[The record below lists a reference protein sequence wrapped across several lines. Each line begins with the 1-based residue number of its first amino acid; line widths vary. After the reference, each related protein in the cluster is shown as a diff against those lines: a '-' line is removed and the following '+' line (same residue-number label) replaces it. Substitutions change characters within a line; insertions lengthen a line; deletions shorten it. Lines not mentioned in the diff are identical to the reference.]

1 MGVAGEFEAAGWS
14 SDWQDALG
22 EGIDVV
28 VNLTPA
34 PTHGE
39 INLAAVAAGKH
50 LYSEKP
56 VARDRV
62 EGNRIADAAAASGS
76 VVVAAPSVMVFPQVR
91 RAAELLTAGLI
102 GPVRSVRAHGTAP
115 PPPWDGYDSDL
126 SPFFSAE
133 VGPLSDM
140 GVYPLHAITGLLGP
154 ADRVAAMSARTRNS
168 FTVADGP
175 YAGAAGGGRV
185 RRQLAADLRLAAGA
199 LATVQSSFCI
209 RQPAGPDLELNG
221 ERGTIAISLIDGSH
235 PVRVLH
241 RRRVVRRAGRPCPP
255 RRARPPPRRRAP
267 RRLRRASSGPDCQPR
282 PRPARRRRPR
292 RRRRLGPECDVRRR
306 VEQVLAMA
314 VESDPVRMGIIGVGA
329 LTLRAVLPHLAEP
342 DVAHLVRV
350 TALCDPVDRPRPRR
364 GGAVRRPQLLPDVEA
379 MLADDTST
387 LSSVVSPIGLHYTH
401 CRLALEAGKHVHVNK
416 TMTTTVDEADH
427 LIGLAAEGGLQHRR
441 LTRRGAPP
449 AGPAGARDHRVRRH
463 RHGLVGDLRHRLRGV
478 PRGRARA
485 GQRGVRHDRPDVVLP
500 PARRRPDVR
509 HDVVRPA
516 PADEHSRARRAGDGD
531 VRGSGARARLRRPAG
546 DDRGR
551 RQHDPRRRFRRL
563 VVRRRLRNRR
573 RPTQRTVRRLH
584 LLRHARRA
592 RRRAAQRRSRSTS
605 PAAS

>member
-1 MGVAGEFEAAGWS
+1 MRELRVAFVGAGDVAQRDYLPEFHRLAGRARLELVCSRSAERAMGVAGEFEAAGWS

-175 YAGAAGGGRV
+175 NAGQRV
-185 RRQLAADLRLAAGA
+185 AIESDDNWQLIVRLGTGA

-209 RQPAGPDLELNG
+209 HQPAGPDLELNG
-221 ERGTIAISLIDGSH
+221 ERGTIAVSLIDGSH
-235 PVRVLH
+235 PVRVLTED
-241 RRRVVRRAGRPCPP
+241 GWF
-255 RRARPPPRRRAP
+255 
-267 RRLRRASSGPDCQPR
+267 D
-282 PRPARRRRPR
+282 
-292 RRRRLGPECDVRRR
+292 E
-306 VEQVLAMA
+306 
-314 VESDPVRMGIIGVGA
+314 
-329 LTLRAVLPHLAEP
+329 
-342 DVAHLVRV
+342 
-350 TALCDPVDRPRPRR
+350 PVDH
-364 GGAVRRPQLLPDVEA
+364 VR
-379 MLADDTST
+379 
-387 LSSVVSPIGLHYTH
+387 
-401 CRLALEAGKHVHVNK
+401 
-416 TMTTTVDEADH
+416 
-427 LIGLAAEGGLQHRR
+427 
-441 LTRRGAPP
+441 P
-449 AGPAGARDHRVRRH
+449 AGPDHLLGVEHLVDCVEH
-463 RHGLVGDLRHRLRGV
+463 RQDPIVSLAHALH
-478 PRGRARA
+478 
-485 GQRGVRHDRPDVVLP
+485 VV
-500 PARRRPDVR
+500 DVR
-509 HDVVRPA
+509 AAADASARSASFVDVS
-516 PADEHSRARRAGDGD
+516 SR
-531 VRGSGARARLRRPAG
+531 
-546 DDRGR
+546 
-551 RQHDPRRRFRRL
+551 F
-563 VVRRRLRNRR
+563 
-573 RPTQRTVRRLH
+573 
-584 LLRHARRA
+584 
-592 RRRAAQRRSRSTS
+592 
-605 PAAS
+605 